1 MEASR
6 EKANQTTVD
15 PSVRADKTIKA
26 GGPSLFL
33 SPVRFSSSE

>member
-6 EKANQTTVD
+6 EKANQTVD
-15 PSVRADKTIKA
+15 SSVRADKTIKA

-33 SPVRFSSSE
+33 SPFRFSSSE